1 VYAGWGVCLDMGYGI
16 CGGGG
21 REEKEGCGRGGEW
34 EGRVVGG
41 GGGETHPL
49 DITLGK
55 SRYRIRTN

>member
-1 VYAGWGVCLDMGYGI
+1 MGYVVEVAGKRKR
-16 CGGGG
+16 GAG
-21 REEKEGCGRGGEW
+21 EGGEW